1 MSNSILRSRKISLKE
16 IIESIIC
23 KCSKKEKLKIIG
35 KCEDFIE
42 VTMSLNYIINKLF
55 EINFLKSI
63 LFSEKE
69 KKVFDFQNKKLINLS
84 NAKKAE
90 DYLDSLN
97 DIEITK
103 NFDIEGYENIKN
115 NHISLK
121 EKLLDAINNRILL

>member
-1 MSNSILRSRKISLKE
+1 MKR
-16 IIESIIC
+16 
-23 KCSKKEKLKIIG
+23 IG